1 MLTLLGIR
9 HHGPGSA
16 RSVLAALERLQPD
29 CLLVEGPPEANH
41 LLPLLAEADTRPPI
55 AILLYRPEA
64 PQQAAF
70 YPLAEFSPEWQA
82 IRWALA
88 CRVPVRWIDL
98 EQTGQLSARQ
108 EPPAGEARPKEDNPA
123 SPPSEDL
130 FSLLA
135 RAAGYADGEHWWER
149 FIEHRRET
157 GSDVFTGILELMSAL
172 RANTERTHTPA
183 PLDLAREAAMRTH
196 IRAAQ
201 REGFRNIAVVCGAWH
216 APALLHLE
224 SEAEDQNVL
233 TNFLSASA
241 SSPRPP
247 DHATTQPRDR
257 ATTRLPDYP
266 TTRPRDHPANPVSAT
281 IIPWTYDRLAQRSG
295 YRAGIPAPGWYEHLW
310 ENQTSL
316 VERWMVKAAHLLRA
330 EDLPISP
337 GHAIEAARLA
347 EALAALRGYPLPG
360 LAELEEALQA
370 VFCFGEDAPLRLIRE
385 RLVIGQRMGQV
396 PASAPATPLQ
406 RDLNAAQKR
415 LRLQPSAASELLDL
429 DLRKPLQRERSQLL
443 HRLNLLGIPWGRLH
457 AARGAKGTFHELWQ
471 IEWQPE
477 FSVRLIEASI
487 LGNTV
492 REAAL
497 HRLEGEAARAAEL
510 PALTHLVESALL
522 AELPESI
529 PPLMARVQALTAV
542 SSDLPHLMGALPPLF
557 SVIRYGSVRQT
568 ETGLVRRIVE
578 ELLLRICI
586 GLPTGCSA
594 LEEEAAREMSQH
606 IREVHRSLSLLF
618 DSTESARAENHQP
631 QRLAWLHALRR
642 LAEQETT
649 PGLLRGLACRL
660 LYDAGSAE
668 DEEIRQWMSRALSP
682 GTPAMHA
689 AAWLE
694 GFLHSGGQAL
704 IHTPALWQML
714 DAWVST
720 LSETAFLAALP
731 LLRRAFSA
739 FPPAERRQLGERLRH
754 SGQIHPAP
762 GQPALHPLRAQKALA
777 LINRILGEPAR

>member
-29 CLLVEGPPEANH
+29 CLLVEGPPEATP
-41 LLPLLAEADTRPPI
+41 LLPLLAAPETRPPI

-82 IRWALA
+82 IRWALT
-88 CRVPVRWIDL
+88 RHVPVRWIDL
-98 EQTGQLSARQ
+98 EQAYQFAAPS
-108 EPPAGEARPKEDNPA
+108 EPPAGKSPQQDNH
-123 SPPSEDL
+123 SVSESSEDL
-130 FSLLA
+130 FALLA

-157 GSDVFTGILELMSAL
+157 GGDAFTGILELMSAL
-172 RANTERTHTPA
+172 RANAERTTAPT
-183 PLDLAREAAMRTH
+183 PLDLAREAAMRMH
-196 IRAAQ
+196 IRTVQ
-201 REGFRNIAVVCGAWH
+201 REGFRNIAIVCGAWH
-216 APALLHLE
+216 APALVNLE
-224 SEAEDQNVL
+224 NEAEDQNTL
-233 TNFLSASA
+233 TNFLSACA
-241 SSPRPP
+241 
-247 DHATTQPRDR
+247 ATTQPPDYT
-257 ATTRLPDYP
+257 TTRLHDYT
-266 TTRPRDHPANPVSAT
+266 TTRLRDQPTNPVSAT
-281 IIPWTYDRLAQRSG
+281 IIPWTYDRLARRSG
-295 YRAGIPAPGWYEHLW
+295 YQAGIPAPGWYEHLW
-310 ENQTSL
+310 KNETGL

-337 GHAIEAARLA
+337 GHAIEATRLA

-360 LAELEEALQA
+360 LRELEEAMHA

-385 RLVIGQRMGQV
+385 RLVIGQRIGQV

-415 LRLQPSAASELLDL
+415 LRLQPSAAPELLDL

-443 HRLNLLGIPWGRLH
+443 HRLNLLDIPWGRLH
-457 AARGAKGTFHELWQ
+457 TARNAKGTFHELWQ

-487 LGNTV
+487 WGNTV
-492 REAAL
+492 REAAFK
-497 HRLEGEAARAAEL
+497 RLEDEAARATEL
-510 PALTHLVESALL
+510 PVLTRLVESALL
-522 AELPESI
+522 AELSESI
-529 PPLMARVQALTAV
+529 PPLMARVQALTAA
-542 SSDLPHLMGALPPLF
+542 SSDLPHLMGALPPLA

-568 ETGLVRRIVE
+568 ETRLVQHIVD

-586 GLPTGCSA
+586 GLPTGCAA

-606 IREVHRSLSLLF
+606 IRQVHRSLSLLF
-618 DSTESARAENHQP
+618 DSTESAQAENHPP

-660 LYDAGSAE
+660 LYDSGRTK

-704 IHTPALWQML
+704 IHTPALWQLL
-714 DAWVST
+714 DEWISA
-720 LSETAFLAALP
+720 LPETAFLSALP

-739 FPPAERRQLGERLRH
+739 FPPAERRQLGERLRQ
-754 SGQIHPAP
+754 GRQILTAP

-777 LINRILGEPAR
+777 LVNLILGEPA